1 MRATDKKG
9 PGQRRMYPKPR
20 SVPAIPIERLVSPV
34 VRTRNR
40 INYGQANFS
49 HAIGHYVE
57 RLGRRF

>member
-1 MRATDKKG
+1 M
-9 PGQRRMYPKPR
+9 
-20 SVPAIPIERLVSPV
+20 PIERLVSPM

-40 INYGQANFS
+40 INHAQANFS